1 MQHKVLCLAAMVC
14 LLGACIT
21 GLATA
26 AEETKDR
33 VITSSGTGE
42 VLIAPDEAMVTLG
55 VLTENAD
62 VKVAQAENAQK
73 MASVVSAIESLGI
86 AKEDIR
92 TTGYSIELV
101 YDDSGSAFSRKVKL
115 YRVSNMVM
123 VTVRNVTRAGEV
135 VDTGVQAGANQV
147 RSVTFTLSDATEQSV
162 RSQALQVAV
171 ANSRREADTV
181 AGALGV
187 NITGVKDATI
197 SGYYPAPVRYDAN
210 YGAAAKEM
218 ASTPIEAGTL
228 TVTASV
234 TVNYLI
240 S

>member
-1 MQHKVLCLAAMVC
+1 MQHKVLALAAMVC
-14 LLGACIT
+14 LLGACIA

-33 VITSSGTGE
+33 VITASGTGE

-73 MASVVSAIESLGI
+73 MAAVVAAIGSLGI

-92 TTGYSIELV
+92 TTGYSIDLV
-101 YDDSGSAFSRKVKL
+101 YEDTGSAFSRKVKL

-123 VTVRNVTRAGEV
+123 VTVRNVTRAGDV

-147 RSVTFTLSDATEQSV
+147 RSVTFTLSDATEQSA
-162 RSQALQVAV
+162 RSQALQIAV
-171 ANSRREADTV
+171 ANSRRDADTV
-181 AGALGV
+181 AGPLGV

-197 SGYYPAPVRYDAN
+197 SGYYPAPVRYDTS
-210 YGAAAKEM
+210 YGAASKDM
-218 ASTPIEAGTL
+218 AATPIEAGML